1 MIKNVYWSPLF
12 FPIVMKLEFSPQIL
26 ENTDVFISLNIRLLG
41 AELLHADRRT
51 DRRNEADSRFPQFCK
66 RA

>member
-1 MIKNVYWSPLF
+1 
-12 FPIVMKLEFSPQIL
+12 MKICP
-26 ENTDVFISLNIRLLG
+26 VG

-51 DRRNEADSRFPQFCK
+51 DWHDEANSRFPQLCE